1 MKYEFQDFFNLDSP
15 LDDEVEESLG
25 IRILGEPTK
34 DDLEDLVNFY
44 EENKT
49 RIFMEQDV
57 GVRKVFILP
66 NELMEN
72 VDYRGEARKR
82 NGRIRIFSGE
92 FDDDK
97 VHHHEWTHFAIWY
110 LKDNNPSFIEAWKDV
125 AGEYNKVERVNGN
138 LFYVDGGEGFKPKQG
153 YIRGY
158 GGIDFEEDIAT
169 YVQEIVRYPERLL
182 GVKDSFAI
190 YEKKLE
196 LLRDVRLIT
205 LKEYE
210 TATTY
215 LEMAQE
221 RLGMCVP
228 N

>member
-1 MKYEFQDFFNLDSP
+1 
-15 LDDEVEESLG
+15 
-25 IRILGEPTK
+25 
-34 DDLEDLVNFY
+34 
-44 EENKT
+44 
-49 RIFMEQDV
+49 
-57 GVRKVFILP
+57 
-66 NELMEN
+66 
-72 VDYRGEARKR
+72 
-82 NGRIRIFSGE
+82 
-92 FDDDK
+92 
-97 VHHHEWTHFAIWY
+97 
-110 LKDNNPSFIEAWKDV
+110 
-125 AGEYNKVERVNGN
+125 EYNKVERVNGN